1 MSENNILAD
10 IFGEDEPKMR
20 YILYYGLV
28 IFMIGY
34 HATAYFF
41 LNAEMIKGRYDID
54 SYSITFTENQSTEI
68 NQAYA
73 QDGGEPIYI
82 EFEADDSLFVTH
94 SGFGYL
100 MVTVSYQETSQI
112 PFDQCDS
119 VSVSIPPTGA
129 TADWQNNNN
138 TLAGSSDDCSDI
150 LLYVVVYPEY
160 SGDERIESEGTSE
173 SNAEPWLNK
182 NNGKGTFTI
191 EIDVSA
197 TSPGPPPTPQDN
209 GEEITVTWTAVFF
222 DVTAELQ

>member
-1 MSENNILAD
+1 
-10 IFGEDEPKMR
+10 
-20 YILYYGLV
+20 
-28 IFMIGY
+28 
-34 HATAYFF
+34 
-41 LNAEMIKGRYDID
+41 
-54 SYSITFTENQSTEI
+54 
-68 NQAYA
+68 
-73 QDGGEPIYI
+73 
-82 EFEADDSLFVTH
+82 
-94 SGFGYL
+94 

-129 TADWQNNNN
+129 TADWQNDNN

-150 LLYVVVYPEY
+150 LLHVVVYPEY